1 MICWV
6 FLSEDNFFPF
16 GKNPIAR
23 IHGFIQIHGVKVGVI
38 FGDTKIMILTKAIS
52 GFLLI
57 MKKHEQ
63 IHIYIYLYLFGFL
76 TAKMLMIL
84 K

>member
-1 MICWV
+1 MG
-6 FLSEDNFFPF
+6 FFYQKTTF
-16 GKNPIAR
+16 FHLAKNPIAR

-52 GFLLI
+52 GCLLV

-63 IHIYIYLYLFGFL
+63 IHIYIYICLDF
-76 TAKMLMIL
+76 
-84 K
+84 